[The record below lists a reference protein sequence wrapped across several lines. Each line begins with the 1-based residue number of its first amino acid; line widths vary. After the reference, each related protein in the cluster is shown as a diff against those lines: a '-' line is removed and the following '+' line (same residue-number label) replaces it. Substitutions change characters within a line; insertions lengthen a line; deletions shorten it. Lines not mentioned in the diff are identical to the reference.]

1 MIGER
6 EGEREREMQYIILL
20 KKEKTP
26 GEATSSMD
34 YSTRIKP
41 LLYLDMLLSS
51 LQVYVIEPCSV
62 TAWNTSA
69 TLIYQVK
76 FGLSY
81 EIQIKSYLPTCQLL
95 PQHSFM
101 HPSSF
106 IHQANKGVSPGTAL
120 GAGHNTVNKP

>member
-6 EGEREREMQYIILL
+6 EREREMQYIILL

-34 YSTRIKP
+34 YFTWIKP
-41 LLYLDMLLSS
+41 LSS
-51 LQVYVIEPCSV
+51 LQAYVIEPCSV
-62 TAWNTSA
+62 TAWNISVA
-69 TLIYQVK
+69 LIYQVK

-95 PQHSFM
+95 PQHSFT

-120 GAGHNTVNKP
+120 GAGHNTANKP